1 MSVAAPCGS
10 PPRRLIPGPESGIIL
25 RGTVWKQV
33 VLETLQ
39 RYAEADAERATKSAR
54 SIRLPLDRR
63 LDHRFF
69 AILSLSIAFHIVFF
83 PGLILLD
90 SWVGHRATVPR
101 RPSDPEQLVK
111 IVDLAPRGDKGP
123 PLRTPPE
130 RLERVDLSHLV
141 ENPNLGDD
149 TSLVARSPR
158 PGSGPD
164 DLSNKGKSGREPGQ
178 PPGPRSSGSSVQQPA
193 GNGQNHAVQPPGARS
208 IEMKPA
214 PAPSE
219 QATAA
224 LPGSQPAPAPPPP
237 PQRQNARPRTALDSS
252 GPAGS
257 DESSGRP
264 REIGLSVIESQ
275 YRAYVREKIYDQNRR
290 IMPRDWITTVLSNE
304 VSAVFE
310 VVLARDGRV
319 VSMRMLR
326 GCGYANLDRVARD
339 AISLASPFKGYPQ
352 SLGDTFTVT
361 VTVHYTPF
369 G

>member
-1 MSVAAPCGS
+1 
-10 PPRRLIPGPESGIIL
+10 
-25 RGTVWKQV
+25 

-39 RYAEADAERATKSAR
+39 RYAEADAERTAKSAR

-69 AILSLSIAFHIVFF
+69 TILSLSIACHFIFF

-90 SWVGHRATVPR
+90 LWVGHRAAAPR
-101 RPSDPEQLVK
+101 PPSDPEELVK

-158 PGSGPD
+158 PGSGSD
-164 DLSNKGKSGREPGQ
+164 DLTNKGKSGREPGQ
-178 PPGPRSSGSSVQQPA
+178 PPGPRSSGSSAHQQA
-193 GNGQNHAVQPPGARS
+193 GNGQNHTVQPPGARS

-219 QATAA
+219 QATAG
-224 LPGSQPAPAPPPP
+224 LPGAQPAPAPPPP
-237 PQRQNARPRTALDSS
+237 AQRQTSRPRTAVDSS

-264 REIGLSVIESQ
+264 RELGLSVIESQ
-275 YRAYVREKIYDQNRR
+275 YRAYVRERIYNQNRR
-290 IMPRDWITTVLSNE
+290 IMPKDLITSILAKE
-304 VSAVFE
+304 VSADFD
-310 VVLARDGRV
+310 VVIARDGRV
-319 VSMRMLR
+319 VAVRMLR
-326 GCGYANLDRVARD
+326 SCGYANLDRVARD
-339 AISLASPFKGYPQ
+339 AISMASPFKGYPA
-352 SLGDTFTVT
+352 SLGDTFTVI